1 MNKLVIISLLV
12 ISNLACNLALAKSVI
27 TVSSAIEVSPREV
40 ITAYDIIEG
49 RNLSEDT
56 LYELKSIE
64 LGDAQTKT
72 ISKIAIIKKF
82 QGLDSNFRL
91 PSEVKI
97 LRSKSNVSR
106 LEIERKIMNH
116 LLAKC
121 GTCEYKL
128 QINSVPQNLLTDWE
142 LDMNVD
148 FNKSTVMIPVYSTSA
163 PEKKGWVVAEL
174 KKYANVPVLTRPLK
188 TGDVITEDAVTT
200 EMRLLQ
206 SYQDAITDVKAVVGM
221 QATRLL
227 ATGQMLSARDLK
239 RETIL
244 KKGQMVKAIFGAEGL
259 EISITAQAEEGG
271 AVGDVIKIKNID
283 SNKMFA
289 AKIIDRG
296 VVKIE

>member
-1 MNKLVIISLLV
+1 MKKIVLFSLLLM
-12 ISNLACNLALAKSVI
+12 SQWAFAKSEI
-27 TVSSAIEVSPREV
+27 TISSAIEVSPREV
-40 ITAYDIIEG
+40 ITAYDIVEG
-49 RNLSEDT
+49 RNLSEET
-56 LYELKSIE
+56 LSDLKDIE

-72 ISKIAIIKKF
+72 ITRLAIIKKF
-82 QGLDSNFRL
+82 QGLESNFRL
-91 PSEVKI
+91 PAEVKI

-121 GTCEYKL
+121 GTCDYKL

-148 FNKSTVMIPVYSTSA
+148 FNKSTVMIPAFSASA
-163 PEKKGWVVAEL
+163 PEKKGYVVVEL
-174 KKYANVPVLTRPLK
+174 KKYANVPVLNRALK
-188 TGDVITEDAVTT
+188 VGDVVTEDAVTT

-206 SYQDAITDVKAVVGM
+206 SYQDAITDAKSVIGM
-221 QATRLL
+221 QATRFLT
-227 ATGQMLSARDLK
+227 AGQMLSTRDLK

-244 KKGQMVKAIFGAEGL
+244 KKGQMVKAIFGAEAL
-259 EISITAQAEEGG
+259 EISITAQAEESG
-271 AVGDVIKIKNID
+271 AVGDVIKVKNVD

>member
-1 MNKLVIISLLV
+1 MKKLVLLSLLLV
-12 ISNLACNLALAKSVI
+12 SQIALAKGEI
-27 TVSSAIEVSPREV
+27 TLSSAIEVSPREV
-40 ITAYDIIEG
+40 ITAYDIVEG
-49 RNLSEDT
+49 RNLSEST
-56 LYELKSIE
+56 LADLKDIE

-72 ISKIAIIKKF
+72 ISRLAIIKKF
-82 QGLDSNFRL
+82 QGLESNFRL
-91 PSEVKI
+91 PAEVKI

-106 LEIERKIMNH
+106 LEIERKVMNH

-121 GTCEYKL
+121 GTCEYRI

-148 FNKSTVMIPVYSTSA
+148 FNKSTVSIPVFSTST
-163 PEKKGWVVAEL
+163 PEKKGYVVVEL

-188 TGDVITEDAVTT
+188 VGDVITEDAVTT

-206 SYQDAITDVKAVVGM
+206 SYQDALTDVKSVIGM
-221 QATRLL
+221 QATRFLT
-227 ATGQMLSARDLK
+227 AGQMISSRDLK

-244 KKGQMVKAIFGAEGL
+244 KKGQMVKAIFGAEAL

-271 AVGDVIKIKNID
+271 AVGDVIKVKNID

-296 VVKIE
+296 VVRIE

>member
-1 MNKLVIISLLV
+1 MKKLVLLSLLL
-12 ISNLACNLALAKSVI
+12 SSKFAFAKGEI
-27 TVSSAIEVSPREV
+27 TLSSAIEVSPREV
-40 ITAYDIIEG
+40 ITAYDIVEG
-49 RNLSEDT
+49 RNLSEST
-56 LYELKSIE
+56 LADLKDIE
-64 LGDAQTKT
+64 LGNAQTKT
-72 ISKIAIIKKF
+72 ISKLTIIKKF
-82 QGLDSNFRL
+82 QGLNSNFRL

-121 GTCEYKL
+121 GSCEYRL

-148 FNKSTVMIPVYSTSA
+148 FNKSTVMIPVYSSST
-163 PEKKGWVVAEL
+163 PEKKGYVVIEL
-174 KKYANVPVLTRPLK
+174 KKYAKVPVLTRPIK
-188 TGDVITEDAVTT
+188 VGDVITEDAVTT

-206 SYQDAITDVKAVVGM
+206 SYQDAITDMKSVVGM
-221 QATRLL
+221 QATRFLT
-227 ATGQMLSARDLK
+227 TGQMLTSRDLK

-244 KKGQMVKAIFGAEGL
+244 KKGQMVKAIFGAEAL

-271 AVGDVIKIKNID
+271 AVGDVIKVKNID

-296 VVKIE
+296 VVRIE

>member
-1 MNKLVIISLLV
+1 MKKLILVLSLLV
-12 ISNLACNLALAKSVI
+12 SSFSFAKGEI
-27 TVSSAIEVSPREV
+27 TLSSAIEVSPREV
-40 ITAYDIIEG
+40 ITAYDIVEG
-49 RNLSEDT
+49 RNLSEAI
-56 LYELKSIE
+56 LSELKAIE

-72 ISKIAIIKKF
+72 ISKLVIIKKF
-82 QGLDSNFRL
+82 QGLESNFRL

-121 GTCEYKL
+121 GTCEYRV

-148 FNKSTVMIPVYSTSA
+148 FNRSTVSIPVFSISA
-163 PEKKGWVVAEL
+163 PEKKGYVVIEL
-174 KKYANVPVLTRPLK
+174 KKYATVPVLNRPLK
-188 TGDVITEDAVTT
+188 VGDVVTEDAIST
-200 EMRLLQ
+200 EMRLMQ

-221 QATRLL
+221 QASRYLT
-227 ATGQMLSARDLK
+227 AGQMLSSRDLK

-244 KKGQMVKAIFGAEGL
+244 KKGQMVKAIFGAEAL
-259 EISITAQAEEGG
+259 EISITAQAEESG
-271 AVGDVIKIKNID
+271 AIGDVVKVKNID

-296 VVKIE
+296 VVRIE

>member
-1 MNKLVIISLLV
+1 MNKFAKIFFLLFV
-12 ISNLACNLALAKSVI
+12 STASNLALAKSII
-27 TVSSAIEVSPREV
+27 TVSSAIEVSPRAV

-49 RNLSEDT
+49 RNLSDDT
-56 LYELKSIE
+56 LNELKGIE

-72 ISKIAIIKKF
+72 ISKIAMIKKF
-82 QGLDSNFRL
+82 QGLNSNFRL
-91 PSEVKI
+91 PTEVKI

-142 LDMNVD
+142 LDMNID
-148 FNKSTVMIPVYSTSA
+148 FNKSTIMIPVYSTSA
-163 PEKKGWVVAEL
+163 PDKKGWVVAEL
-174 KKYANVPVLTRPLK
+174 KKYANVPVLTRPMK
-188 TGDVITEDAVTT
+188 SGDVITEDAVTT
-200 EMRLLQ
+200 EMRLLL

-227 ATGQMLSARDLK
+227 STGQMLSARDLK